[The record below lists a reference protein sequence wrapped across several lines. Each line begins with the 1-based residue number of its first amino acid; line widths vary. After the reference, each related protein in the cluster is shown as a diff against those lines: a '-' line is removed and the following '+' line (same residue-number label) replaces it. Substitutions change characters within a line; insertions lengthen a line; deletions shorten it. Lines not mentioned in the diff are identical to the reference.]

1 MSGKSNLGIT
11 RESLRKFF
19 RKYISMIIT
28 RCDLYHWI
36 FIFGTVGW
44 IVDLDQRIPGFPI
57 PIYSINLECG
67 FDVSFL
73 KEEVLQVLN
82 KDLKT
87 LLEFWGRLSYNH
99 YTIFLDAFAQTY
111 GLIAT
116 LDAHWFSPLT
126 QRRFIQIYIY
136 ISMYIYIFNYI

>member
-1 MSGKSNLGIT
+1 M
-11 RESLRKFF
+11 
-19 RKYISMIIT
+19 
-28 RCDLYHWI
+28 
-36 FIFGTVGW
+36 
-44 IVDLDQRIPGFPI
+44 
-57 PIYSINLECG
+57 

-126 QRRFIQIYIY
+126 QRRFIHNIYIY
-136 ISMYIYIFNYI
+136 IFDVYIFNYI